1 MSKPKAK
8 LSSQEYEK
16 IGRMLVDVYETGY
29 ITNKRFYKQSFIKGV
44 LVGLGGVIG
53 ATVVVTLI
61 LWVLTFFNRVP
72 LIDQISQ
79 NIHNTLQQNPN
90 SVVKPAQQ

>member
-8 LSSQEYEK
+8 LSPKEYEN

-29 ITNKRFYKQSFIKGV
+29 ISKGRFYKQSFVKGV
-44 LVGLGGVIG
+44 LVGFGGVIG

-61 LWVLTFFNRVP
+61 LWVLTFFNQVP
-72 LIDQISQ
+72 FIDQLSQ
-79 NIHNTLQQNPN
+79 NIHHTLQQNPN
-90 SVVKPAQQ
+90 SVVKPAQ